1 MFRNCPEFG
10 NASSATCVCVCIYL
24 DNVANLMMLCAANK
38 TVIFSALFIMHRFS
52 E

>member
-10 NASSATCVCVCIYL
+10 KASSAMCVCIYL
-24 DNVANLMMLCAANK
+24 DVVANLMMLCAANK